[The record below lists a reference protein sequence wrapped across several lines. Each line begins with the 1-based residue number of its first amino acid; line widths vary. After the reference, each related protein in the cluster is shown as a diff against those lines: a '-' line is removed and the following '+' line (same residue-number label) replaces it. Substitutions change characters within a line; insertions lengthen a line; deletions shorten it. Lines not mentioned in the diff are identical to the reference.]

1 MKLAILLALLFP
13 SLSYAQT
20 AKELKAHTYL
30 LANDGRVEGSE
41 RMRMCQDYIQWLCKS
56 WQYEVEL
63 QPVGKCNNLLAW
75 REGLE
80 PGVVVIGAH
89 LDTAGNKPG
98 ADDNASGSAMLLGL
112 AKKYARAKPKYTM
125 LFIWFTAEERGLIG
139 SKYYVNNPKWPL
151 KDHRFLLNFDMVGR
165 LSKKYT
171 DDGESLNEILRKLS
185 PKYPFAR
192 EVTYTTG
199 RQSDHASFARKGIP
213 VVWLFTGTH
222 RDYHTAR
229 DTPDKIN
236 YDGME
241 LLAGYASAI
250 IDEMVPMAIDY
261 TFDLPEIPE
270 DH

>member
-1 MKLAILLALLFP
+1 
-13 SLSYAQT
+13 
-20 AKELKAHTYL
+20 
-30 LANDGRVEGSE
+30 
-41 RMRMCQDYIQWLCKS
+41 
-56 WQYEVEL
+56 
-63 QPVGKCNNLLAW
+63 
-75 REGLE
+75 
-80 PGVVVIGAH
+80 
-89 LDTAGNKPG
+89 
-98 ADDNASGSAMLLGL
+98 
-112 AKKYARAKPKYTM
+112 
-125 LFIWFTAEERGLIG
+125 
-139 SKYYVNNPKWPL
+139 
-151 KDHRFLLNFDMVGR
+151 MVGR